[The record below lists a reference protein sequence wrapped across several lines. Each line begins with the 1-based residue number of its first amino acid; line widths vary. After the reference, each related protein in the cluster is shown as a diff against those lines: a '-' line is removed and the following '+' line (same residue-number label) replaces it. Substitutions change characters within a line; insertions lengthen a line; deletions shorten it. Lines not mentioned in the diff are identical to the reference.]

1 MKNLRNNI
9 KEQALKLA
17 LFAFAAGYFW
27 LAAFEKLKGK

>member
-1 MKNLRNNI
+1 MSLINNI

-27 LAAFEKLKGK
+27 LAAFENLKGK

>member
-1 MKNLRNNI
+1 MIKNRI